1 MFLTE
6 PVVSIIQL
14 CLEMTICLSIF
25 IAICKAQK
33 KRGKKGNKKGEAS
46 ALSSASEAKAQRQNS
61 SRVQTSSE
69 IATTDRRTDT
79 IQEPLLDRQSN
90 GG

>member
-33 KRGKKGNKKGEAS
+33 KRGKKGKKKKETS
-46 ALSSASEAKAQRQNS
+46 ALSSTSEANAQRENS
-61 SRVQTSSE
+61 ARIQTSPE
-69 IATTDRRTDT
+69 IANTERRTDA
-79 IQEPLLDRQSN
+79 IQEPLLDRQNS